1 MYTCVCVYMYVS
13 CTGTCGTGR
22 HSRHTWHTLQDG
34 PGLQPGNVDT
44 ATPLL
49 LPNTHTHTHRGGEK
63 EREREA
69 RSKRELSLIRAH
81 GVLHV

>member
-1 MYTCVCVYMYVS
+1 MALVDILATR
-13 CTGTCGTGR
+13 GT
-22 HSRHTWHTLQDG
+22 HSRMGRDCSLATWTLQH
-34 PGLQPGNVDT
+34 LCSS
-44 ATPLL
+44 L
-49 LPNTHTHTHRGGEK
+49 THTHIHTHTQRGGEK